1 MMVLTGGWGLC
12 EHFAGIHDSV
22 LLMKPI
28 FQMDILRHREVI
40 GDLMQSLSSLR
51 LGSRVHLGRVWVSDG
66 RRKEQMTGWREQQ
79 DWKRRWESEK
89 APPRQPQRWWGGL
102 VGQQQLMQ
110 RPWGRAQAGAGT
122 NSSDMT
128 RRLDLVPI
136 FQKTNGQMLL
146 RVPDALNLFFFFL
159 IPIKGKALHYYK

>member
-1 MMVLTGGWGLC
+1 
-12 EHFAGIHDSV
+12 
-22 LLMKPI
+22 
-28 FQMDILRHREVI
+28 
-40 GDLMQSLSSLR
+40 
-51 LGSRVHLGRVWVSDG
+51 
-66 RRKEQMTGWREQQ
+66 MTGWREQQ

-146 RVPDALNLFFFFL
+146 RVPDALNLFFFFNSN
-159 IPIKGKALHYYK
+159 

>member
-146 RVPDALNLFFFFL
+146 RVPDALNLFFFFFL
-159 IPIKGKALHYYK
+159 NSN

>member
-1 MMVLTGGWGLC
+1 MMVFTGGWGLC

-102 VGQQQLMQ
+102 VGQRQLMQ
-110 RPWGRAQAGAGT
+110 RPWGRRAQAGAGT

-146 RVPDALNLFFFFL
+146 RVPDALNLFFF
-159 IPIKGKALHYYK
+159 